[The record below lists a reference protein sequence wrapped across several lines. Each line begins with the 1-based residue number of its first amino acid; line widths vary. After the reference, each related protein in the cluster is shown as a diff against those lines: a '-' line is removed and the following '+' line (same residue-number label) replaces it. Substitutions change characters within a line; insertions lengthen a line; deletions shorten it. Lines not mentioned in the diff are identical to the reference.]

1 MNALLKIGRVD
12 ELGNYV
18 SGLARPVTDPMA
30 VLGGEVDYMVEKKI
44 AMTWDGYQMGA
55 TELAISTNT
64 VGFILTAIF
73 VALLCFFLARRM
85 TLVPKGAGMNF
96 FELIVEFVRNNI
108 ASLIHHDKRKYEPFL
123 LTIFFFILIANFS
136 GLIPNTG
143 RLFATATIGATA
155 SLAIV
160 VYIYFNYVGIREKG
174 GWNYIKG
181 IVPHGVPGVLAPV
194 IWAIEVLSMLLRPI
208 SLALRLWAN
217 MYAGHIMLG
226 IFALLTGLFATATLD
241 GSGGAWI
248 AASPAWALLLAV
260 VYLIEILICIIAAF
274 VFTLLTAVYIDG
286 AIADH

>member
-1 MNALLKIGRVD
+1 MNALLKISREV
-12 ELGNYV
+12 ELPAV
-18 SGLARPVTDPMA
+18 ITDPMA
-30 VLGGEVDYMVEKKI
+30 VLGGEVDYMVVKKI
-44 AMTWDGYQMGA
+44 AMTWDGAQMGA
-55 TELAISTNT
+55 FDMALSTNT

-73 VALLCFFLARRM
+73 VGLLCWFMARRM

-96 FELIVEFVRNNI
+96 FEFVVEFVRNNI
-108 ASLIHHDKRKYEPFL
+108 ASLVHHNQRKYEPFL

-143 RLFATATIGATA
+143 RLFATATVGATF
-155 SLAIV
+155 SLALV
-160 VYIYFNYVGIREKG
+160 VYVYFNYVGIKEKG

-181 IVPHGVPGVLAPV
+181 IVPHGVPAVLGPV
-194 IWAIEVLSMLLRPI
+194 IWLIEVFSMLLRPV

-226 IFALLTGLFATATLD
+226 IFALLTGLFAKATIT
-241 GSGGAWI
+241 GGGAAI
-248 AASPAWALLLAV
+248 AASPAWAILLAV

>member
-1 MNALLKIGRVD
+1 MNALSKITRAEEV
-12 ELGNYV
+12 L
-18 SGLARPVTDPMA
+18 RPVTDPMA
-30 VLGGEVDYMVEKKI
+30 ILGSEVDYMVEKKI
-44 AMTWDGYQMGA
+44 AMTWDGAQMGA
-55 TELAISTNT
+55 FEFTLSTNT

-73 VALLCFFLARRM
+73 VAFLCFVMARRM
-85 TLVPKGAGMNF
+85 TLVPKGAGMNL

-108 ASLIHHDKRKYEPFL
+108 AGLIQHDKKKYEPFL
-123 LTIFFFILIANFS
+123 LTIFFFILVANFS

-160 VYIYFNYVGIREKG
+160 VYVYFNYVGIREKG
-174 GWNYIKG
+174 GWGYIKG
-181 IVPHGVPGVLAPV
+181 IVPHGVPAVLAPV
-194 IWAIEVLSMLLRPI
+194 IWVIEVMSMLLRPV

-226 IFALLTGLFATATLD
+226 IFALLTGLFALATID
-241 GSGGAWI
+241 GQGFFI

-260 VYLIEILICIIAAF
+260 VYIIEILICIIAAF

-286 AIADH
+286 ATADH